1 MAQIKTIFLPNQW
14 TALEQLLSDIKNK
27 ICSLSKSKKSCRR
40 CRLVKKAKIDF
51 RSEPFPGKTLLD
63 QKCYVNLKVEQ
74 ADLDQHK
81 SSSIIDI
88 NYNVPLADLEGLPEK
103 PPLLKSFPMNYIFF
117 EGFFQILS
125 TLRNESAPGLNEI
138 PHKVYKKFHKTNKFP
153 FKIFLSFIY
162 A

>member
-1 MAQIKTIFLPNQW
+1 MAQIKNIFLPNQW
-14 TALEQLLSDIKNK
+14 TALKQLLSDIKNK

-63 QKCYVNLKVEQ
+63 QKCYINLKVEQ

-88 NYNVPLADLEGLPEK
+88 NYNFH
-103 PPLLKSFPMNYIFF
+103 LLI
-117 EGFFQILS
+117 
-125 TLRNESAPGLNEI
+125 
-138 PHKVYKKFHKTNKFP
+138 
-153 FKIFLSFIY
+153 
-162 A
+162 